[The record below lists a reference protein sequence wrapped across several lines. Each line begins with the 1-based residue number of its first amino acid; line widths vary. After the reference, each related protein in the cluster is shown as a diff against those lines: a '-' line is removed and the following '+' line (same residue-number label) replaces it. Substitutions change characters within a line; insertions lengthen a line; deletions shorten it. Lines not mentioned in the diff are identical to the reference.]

1 LSIKLDSKLKKKFD
15 AFKEEFNAIRIRY
28 QTEKGKIITLKN
40 IPAIVIPGEAVI
52 MFNDGTVTTLNWM
65 YVIDVSYALNEKQI
79 RMAVKSAE
87 MAEETQNMFMK
98 DRDKH
103 EPEVG

>member
-1 LSIKLDSKLKKKFD
+1 LSVKLDPKLKKKFD
-15 AFKEEFNAIRIRY
+15 AFKKEFNAIQIRY
-28 QTEKGKIITLKN
+28 RTAKDKIVTLKN

-65 YVIDVSYALNEKQI
+65 YVIDISYNLNEKQI

-87 MAEETQNMFMK
+87 LAEETQNMFMK
-98 DRDKH
+98 EKDKR